1 MLTAHS
7 FLVSTRKI
15 RKLRLEE
22 YRGAITEAV
31 DSQHCSKENTVFDCE
46 YLNALRFQYYR
57 DW

>member
-1 MLTAHS
+1 M
-7 FLVSTRKI
+7 
-15 RKLRLEE
+15 
-22 YRGAITEAV
+22 EAV